1 MNIISKIR
9 GIYCI
14 IIFGLSTIFAIILI
28 YLFKNKT
35 LLIRRF
41 WARAQ
46 TYFMNFSINSIG
58 LPDPSAELLV
68 INHQSL
74 IDIVSLEATF
84 PKDICWIA
92 KKEIQDIPIF
102 GHMIKAPEMISID
115 RNDRRSMIKMLASS
129 KTKLENGRRIA
140 IFPEGTR
147 GDGKQL
153 LKFQN
158 GAKILADKLNLKVQ
172 PILIIGSKYVF
183 DSKKLVSHTGKVYIV
198 YLDAFY
204 PKEDTWYEALFHIM
218 QERLTYESSKYLS

>member
-1 MNIISKIR
+1 MNFISKLR

-14 IIFGLSTIFAIILI
+14 GVFGLSTMLAVGFI
-28 YLFKNKT
+28 YLFKHKT
-35 LLIRRF
+35 LSIRRF
-41 WARAQ
+41 WARSQ

-102 GHMIKAPEMISID
+102 GHMIKAPEMIAID
-115 RNDRRSMIKMLASS
+115 RNDRRSMIKMLVSS

-147 GDGKQL
+147 GDGTQL
-153 LKFQN
+153 LTFQN
-158 GAKILADKLNLKVQ
+158 GAKILAEKLNLKVQ
-172 PILIIGSKYVF
+172 PILILGSKYVF
-183 DSKKLVSHTGKVYIV
+183 DSKKLVSHGGTVCIV

-204 PKEDTWYEALFHIM
+204 PKEDTWYETLFHTM
-218 QERLTYESSKYLS
+218 QERFTYESSKYLS